1 MHANNQGDVDLQK
14 LMHGL
19 DDQDDGPTG
28 NENELKQR
36 FDDFFTSESD
46 EIEDDLNDDDDAAS
60 SDSDSESGLAGSSF
74 DEVVK
79 AKAAEKQIEKEAQGK
94 QESPENIMFQT
105 QKEDSSSERRN
116 KYKRD
121 KKQTSG
127 EQPAKPDSSPKMA
140 TSAFSEN
147 QKNDL
152 IEFDPPKESQTVAQD
167 FDDFFADAPQIQG
180 TSSGQ
185 GNVLDFPDLGSEYD
199 I

>member
-1 MHANNQGDVDLQK
+1 
-14 LMHGL
+14 MHGL

-79 AKAAEKQIEKEAQGK
+79 AKAAEKQIEKEAQAK
-94 QESPENIMFQT
+94 QESPENIIFQT

-121 KKQTSG
+121 KKQTSVY
-127 EQPAKPDSSPKMA
+127 K
-140 TSAFSEN
+140 
-147 QKNDL
+147 L
-152 IEFDPPKESQTVAQD
+152 
-167 FDDFFADAPQIQG
+167 APIW
-180 TSSGQ
+180 
-185 GNVLDFPDLGSEYD
+185 LPL
-199 I
+199 